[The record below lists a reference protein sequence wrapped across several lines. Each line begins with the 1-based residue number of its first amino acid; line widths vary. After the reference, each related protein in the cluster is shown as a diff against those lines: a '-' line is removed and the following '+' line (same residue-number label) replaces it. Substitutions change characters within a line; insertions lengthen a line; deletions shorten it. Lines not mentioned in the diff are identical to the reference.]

1 MPTATI
7 LLAADRPRSILWC
20 SKDQQSH
27 ALTYTAYGYSGPVGI
42 TSAALGFNGQH
53 RDSLTGRYL
62 LGNGYRAFSPVLMRF
77 LSTDSLS
84 PFGAGGVS
92 AYSYC
97 AADPVNKVD
106 PSGHLFLKVIRM
118 EPDILTSIVNHLE
131 LPELFALSRTS
142 SEIAQLT
149 APRLTARTMQLP
161 DRARDI
167 VFKTD
172 GASGMTASQ
181 KAKLE
186 IPPLPFFNDIK
197 RIERLGGAKRM
208 LKEVLEARWA
218 RSNEPIS
225 SSDSTPYGSDSE
237 DEMQRVN
244 EGIRRAIHGPQLW
257 TFTR

>member
-1 MPTATI
+1 MPNATI
-7 LLAADRPRSILWC
+7 LLAADRARSILWC
-20 SKDQQSH
+20 SEDLQSH
-27 ALTYTAYGYSGPVGI
+27 ALAYSAYGYSGPVGVSI
-42 TSAALGFNGQH
+42 AALGFNGQH

-62 LGNGYRAFSPVLMRF
+62 LGNGYRVFSPVLMRF

-97 AADPVNKVD
+97 TADPVNKVD
-106 PSGHLFLKVIRM
+106 PSGHHFLKVIRM
-118 EPDILTSIVNHLE
+118 EPDIFTSIVNHLE
-131 LPELFALSRTS
+131 LPDLFALSRTS

-149 APRLTARTMQLP
+149 ATRLTAHTVQLP

-167 VFKTD
+167 VFKTG
-172 GASGMTASQ
+172 GASHMTASQ
-181 KAKLE
+181 KTKLE
-186 IPPLPFFNDIK
+186 IPPLPFFKDIK

-208 LKEVLEARWA
+208 LKEIRDARWA

-225 SSDSTPYGSDSE
+225 SSDSTPYSSDSE

-244 EGIRRAIHGPQLW
+244 EGIRRAIYGPQL
-257 TFTR
+257 

>member
-20 SKDQQSH
+20 SEDQQSH
-27 ALTYTAYGYSGPVGI
+27 AFTYTAYGYSGPVGVS
-42 TSAALGFNGQH
+42 SAALGFNGQH
-53 RDSLTGRYL
+53 CDSLTGLYF
-62 LGNGYRAFSPVLMRF
+62 LGNGYRVFSPVLMRF

-84 PFGAGGVS
+84 PFGAGGVN

-97 AADPVNKVD
+97 TGDPVNKVD
-106 PSGHLFLKVIRM
+106 PSGHRFLKVIRM
-118 EPDILTSIVNHLE
+118 EPDIFTSIVNHLE
-131 LPELFALSRTS
+131 FPDLFALSKTS

-149 APRLTARTMQLP
+149 APRLTAHIKQLP
-161 DRARDI
+161 ARARDI
-167 VFKTD
+167 VFKTG
-172 GASGMTASQ
+172 GASGITASQ

-208 LKEVLEARWA
+208 LKEIRDARWA

-225 SSDSTPYGSDSE
+225 SNDSTPYGSDSE

-244 EGIRRAIHGPQLW
+244 EGIRRAIYGPQL
-257 TFTR
+257 